1 MNPIE
6 AVLAFFDA
14 INQHDVE
21 KLVGLMTEDHV
32 FVDSLGSPLRSRET
46 MRAGW
51 RGYFALCPDYRVS
64 HEQIFRD
71 GSTVAAFGSA
81 GGSIRADKWQTPAAW
96 RIVVHEGLIKEFQV
110 YADNKP
116 VYDILAK
123 PGKPLSPPA
132 AQ

>member
-1 MNPIE
+1 MNPIQ

-21 KLVGLMTEDHV
+21 KLAGLMTEDHV
-32 FVDSLGSPLRSRET
+32 FVDSLGSPMRGRET

-51 RGYFALCPDYRVS
+51 QGYFAMCPDYRVS

-81 GGSIRADKWQTPAAW
+81 GGTIRVDQWQTPAAW
-96 RIVVHEGLIKEFQV
+96 RMVVQEGRIKEFRV

-123 PGKPLSPPA
+123 PTKPLPGAA

>member
-6 AVLAFFDA
+6 AALVFFDA
-14 INQHDVE
+14 INRHDIE
-21 KLVGLMTEDHV
+21 KLIGMMTEDHV
-32 FVDSLGSPLRSRET
+32 FIDSLGSSTRGRET
-46 MRAGW
+46 MPAGW
-51 RGYFALCPDYRVS
+51 RGYFAMCPDYRIS

-81 GGSIRADKWQTPAAW
+81 GGTIKADKWQTPAAW
-96 RIVVHEGLIKEFQV
+96 RVVVHDGQIKELQV

-123 PGKPLSPPA
+123 TGKPLSGSA